1 MSDYKLNA
9 IPLNLFLNFIFW
21 SYRLNQNISVL
32 THRYLVQAFC
42 RLETLC
48 LNIRL
53 LTKWKWPLSTKFNKR
68 RKLCRRVHVRD
79 KFPGFTTERWL
90 LNMKQFSYLVTKQG
104 IQRMQNIASVH
115 PELNLFISRKSGDSH
130 ALLLRNVD
138 KICTYPLH
146 FPMDRWQFL
155 YLRKLEQI
163 VVFANILYFYALQR

>member
-1 MSDYKLNA
+1 
-9 IPLNLFLNFIFW
+9 
-21 SYRLNQNISVL
+21 
-32 THRYLVQAFC
+32 
-42 RLETLC
+42 
-48 LNIRL
+48 
-53 LTKWKWPLSTKFNKR
+53 
-68 RKLCRRVHVRD
+68 
-79 KFPGFTTERWL
+79 
-90 LNMKQFSYLVTKQG
+90 MKQFSYLVTKQG

-163 VVFANILYFYALQR
+163 VVIANILYFYALQR